1 MGKKKL
7 IGPKVFYRRLDNA
20 LSRIGKVKSDKNY
33 FTNILA
39 EFRQEFDK
47 DLKIKETYIYEQRGT
62 DYVLIHCSSTKEKR
76 QVKKSIPQDSEIIRL
91 VLKMSR
97 LILTSKKYINEFGL
111 DNSNERISLA
121 VTTVHN
127 PIKRWLF
134 VFELQSGWV
143 YEQVMLFLRAMRT
156 ALNYR
161 LFSEMVGG
169 DLERAEQIQKSLLP
183 KITPDVEGYQISGR
197 SQPAEL
203 VGGDFYEYFQFDKQD
218 FGIAIGDASGHGLPA
233 ALLVRDVV
241 VGLRMG
247 LEKNMRLVYTLKKLN
262 KVIQQSTYST
272 NFVSLFIGE
281 FEQAGHLFYVNAG
294 HPPPFVVDNDN
305 IYDLQATGIT
315 LGFLPSIDLG
325 RAYFRLNPGAVLVAY
340 SDGIIERVRK
350 EDEQFGIER
359 LKKLVLENRE
369 KSSDEIVDLIFKTVY
384 DFGRKKSWDD
394 DATLVVVKKLK

>member
-1 MGKKKL
+1 
-7 IGPKVFYRRLDNA
+7 
-20 LSRIGKVKSDKNY
+20 
-33 FTNILA
+33 
-39 EFRQEFDK
+39 
-47 DLKIKETYIYEQRGT
+47 
-62 DYVLIHCSSTKEKR
+62 
-76 QVKKSIPQDSEIIRL
+76 
-91 VLKMSR
+91 MSR

-161 LFSEMVGG
+161 LFSEMVGN
-169 DLERAEQIQKSLLP
+169 DLQRAEQIQKSLLP
-183 KITPDVEGYQISGR
+183 KLAPDIKGYQINGK

-281 FEQAGHLFYVNAG
+281 FEQDGHLFYVNAG
-294 HPPPFVVDNDN
+294 HPPPFVVDEDN

-350 EDEQFGIER
+350 EDEQFGIKR
-359 LKKLVLENRE
+359 LKKLVLENHE
-369 KSSDEIVDLIFKTVY
+369 KSSEEIVDLIFKTVY

-394 DATLVVVKKLK
+394 DATLVVVKRLKETDN

>member
-1 MGKKKL
+1 MEKKKL

-39 EFRQEFDK
+39 EFKQEFDK
-47 DLKIKETYIYEQRGT
+47 DLKIKRTYIYEQRDT
-62 DYVLIHCSSTKEKR
+62 DYVLIHSLDTGEKR

-97 LILTSKKYINEFGL
+97 LILTSKKYISEFGL

-127 PIKRWLF
+127 PVKRWLF

-169 DLERAEQIQKSLLP
+169 DLKQAEQIQKSLLP
-183 KITPDVEGYQISGR
+183 KLAPDIKGYQISGR

-218 FGIAIGDASGHGLPA
+218 FGIALGDASGHGLPA

-241 VGLRMG
+241 IGLRMG
-247 LEKNMRLVYTLKKLN
+247 LEKEMRLVYTLKKLN
-262 KVIQQSTYST
+262 KVIQKSTYST

-281 FEQAGHLFYVNAG
+281 FEQVGHLFYVNAG
-294 HPPPFVVDNDN
+294 HPPPFVVDDN
-305 IYDLQATGIT
+305 SIHDLQATGIT

-325 RAYFRLNPGAVLVAY
+325 RAYFRLKPGAVLVAY

-350 EDEQFGIER
+350 EEEQFGIER

-369 KSSDEIVDLIFKTVY
+369 KSSD
-384 DFGRKKSWDD
+384 
-394 DATLVVVKKLK
+394 